1 MSTCNE
7 MPKYDL
13 VTKAIKPNIEEEKSL
28 DFGKGH
34 IKIVDGN
41 LEYDDTYSIKNFP
54 ELAPLPHSQV
64 FYGKTVSTLPNAGYN
79 STVNYYNFSNA
90 FTGFNRQPKK
100 TTMEFGA
107 PIEDTTNNLN
117 QEMNIDDIDFKKFKT
132 EETFSL
138 NTLQE
143 FDKNLENIK
152 RENEDAKKL
161 VKNIDKNKKYISQD
175 EIENQKN
182 KIFGCVDES
191 HNYVMYLEN
200 IKYNTFK
207 KLLELLAE
215 KGIHFFKVVATSPE
229 ELEIQ
234 INEWIKKEKIEMAK
248 REKLMEGYSL
258 KNYKSKGIYRK
269 GYNNGRLIDEKDARF
284 IKKYARYLLFKKI
297 KDAGIGIEDDDN
309 ERLYS
314 QDIFNN
320 NSQIADTQNVTSFV
334 AFAKLIFAILNKDKS
349 GFIKKDDI
357 AEISIDER
365 ILQDLGF
372 QNQEEFMNYLTD
384 SVIDEK
390 NISEMDFC
398 KFLLGKTGIWD
409 EYLNLPKNNTEKD
422 YTVSKPKKKY
432 YDENVVE
439 ISDNEDSDF
448 DLPGL
453 RTHLLDFLELPY
465 DYQKLDALI
474 SLEDKLY
481 NPKNIKSKNKKIPLD
496 LSNKIIY
503 ISYHE
508 YLTFLRRFHTKNQI
522 NFTIPE
528 PFDFLRKDYQKKKLE
543 KIKEILEERVREE
556 NYYRNYQFR
565 ANELKPGIWGNRFQ
579 NIIEYE
585 REQRQLRTDKL
596 KEKIIAEM
604 KPFSFYEKDER
615 NYKEKIKQEP
625 IPPTYP
631 PFRAGAIK
639 WLSQVL
645 IYEDMIRQEKEER
658 KIRRRER
665 MEKIMLSSKLP
676 PRMQM
681 AEEERIKKEKMKK
694 VIEHRK
700 FLEDKKRRQFK
711 AKEVP
716 PFKELQEE
724 FENMLNEKKRAAKLT
739 TPEPFTFHEP
749 KKKVAILCKF
759 LDVENDPTAKNPKKK
774 TDIKKVIK
782 KMQRKPKIEPKSTH
796 TLDLLMDKR
805 RKEIE
810 EKQRQIEEKEREDI
824 LREEKQAKLKD
835 RVLNSKAIVDNT
847 RELNERR
854 MRIQEEFKDNL
865 QKLKESYDAELTR
878 RIQRVYNRPLLVEQ
892 VGNKGEKFS
901 LNKNYQEDL
910 DDILLDPIAGE
921 EEYEQENGD
930 DEEGYEDEENGEG
943 AKNGNGGIDE
953 EKNEDDNENGENENG
968 ENEGRDNEAVEEEE
982 E

>member
-1 MSTCNE
+1 
-7 MPKYDL
+7 
-13 VTKAIKPNIEEEKSL
+13 
-28 DFGKGH
+28 
-34 IKIVDGN
+34 
-41 LEYDDTYSIKNFP
+41 
-54 ELAPLPHSQV
+54 
-64 FYGKTVSTLPNAGYN
+64 
-79 STVNYYNFSNA
+79 
-90 FTGFNRQPKK
+90 
-100 TTMEFGA
+100 
-107 PIEDTTNNLN
+107 
-117 QEMNIDDIDFKKFKT
+117 
-132 EETFSL
+132 
-138 NTLQE
+138 
-143 FDKNLENIK
+143 
-152 RENEDAKKL
+152 
-161 VKNIDKNKKYISQD
+161 
-175 EIENQKN
+175 
-182 KIFGCVDES
+182 
-191 HNYVMYLEN
+191 
-200 IKYNTFK
+200 
-207 KLLELLAE
+207 
-215 KGIHFFKVVATSPE
+215 
-229 ELEIQ
+229 
-234 INEWIKKEKIEMAK
+234 
-248 REKLMEGYSL
+248 
-258 KNYKSKGIYRK
+258 
-269 GYNNGRLIDEKDARF
+269 
-284 IKKYARYLLFKKI
+284 
-297 KDAGIGIEDDDN
+297 
-309 ERLYS
+309 
-314 QDIFNN
+314 
-320 NSQIADTQNVTSFV
+320 
-334 AFAKLIFAILNKDKS
+334 
-349 GFIKKDDI
+349 
-357 AEISIDER
+357 
-365 ILQDLGF
+365 
-372 QNQEEFMNYLTD
+372 
-384 SVIDEK
+384 
-390 NISEMDFC
+390 
-398 KFLLGKTGIWD
+398 
-409 EYLNLPKNNTEKD
+409 
-422 YTVSKPKKKY
+422 
-432 YDENVVE
+432 
-439 ISDNEDSDF
+439 
-448 DLPGL
+448 
-453 RTHLLDFLELPY
+453 
-465 DYQKLDALI
+465 
-474 SLEDKLY
+474 
-481 NPKNIKSKNKKIPLD
+481 
-496 LSNKIIY
+496 
-503 ISYHE
+503 
-508 YLTFLRRFHTKNQI
+508 
-522 NFTIPE
+522 
-528 PFDFLRKDYQKKKLE
+528 
-543 KIKEILEERVREE
+543 
-556 NYYRNYQFR
+556 
-565 ANELKPGIWGNRFQ
+565 
-579 NIIEYE
+579 
-585 REQRQLRTDKL
+585 
-596 KEKIIAEM
+596 M